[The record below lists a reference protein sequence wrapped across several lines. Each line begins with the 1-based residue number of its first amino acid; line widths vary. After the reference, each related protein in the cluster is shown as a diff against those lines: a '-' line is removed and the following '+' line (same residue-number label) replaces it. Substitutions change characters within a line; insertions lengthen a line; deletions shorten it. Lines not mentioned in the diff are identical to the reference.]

1 MQIPMRWH
9 PYRLR
14 DLWHCDIPRK
24 RFPKLFQ
31 KLKSGGL
38 YIIEDL
44 RWLPSVMEKE
54 GITKTALLFGGFSKL
69 QQFLHV
75 DKEVEAEINA
85 LAPTFQDALCSKP
98 SSIKKSETK

>member
-1 MQIPMRWH
+1 VGYCACKKTQKARCGNSFGLQMQIPMRWH

-44 RWLPSVMEKE
+44 RWLPSMMEKE
-54 GITKTALLFGGFSKL
+54 GITKTA
-69 QQFLHV
+69 
-75 DKEVEAEINA
+75 
-85 LAPTFQDALCSKP
+85 
-98 SSIKKSETK
+98 